1 MTIETI
7 TGNLRAHA
15 QFEPGTFP
23 DFDELSRD
31 QITNPSLLRRGFY
44 VSTFPLY
51 TARGGEPV
59 LALARHTREHPNNL
73 VL

>member
-15 QFEPGTFP
+15 QFEPGTFQ